1 MYLQELKG
9 DYKEC
14 LKSFMKSDSD
24 AMKVKVFDWLHR
36 IFEKISG
43 SAKDQVKQE
52 VLHYLN
58 DMVAVDSDRTAKL
71 VRDFYE
77 NEHRS
82 IVGRLDN
89 APKLQLKYLAEIVKA
104 LESDEELE
112 DNLVHLYVKRLCELE
127 PHNVLKFLQSSER
140 YSLDKCLTLCSK
152 NNIIDASAYLY
163 ERLGDTKAALELYLN
178 IVEQKQ
184 TELEASMRTRSKN
197 TAKLEEEMNVIVTDI
212 SNAVDLCRRNANKL
226 DEHDNEE
233 NWFRLL
239 DRVLYGYG
247 QMEPHFERYRSL
259 LEPILSAA
267 ISNIL
272 SQMILSVDF
281 NKIVTRIAANFGSIP
296 FKYFKTDFVNVLSRY
311 SYQKNILR
319 KANNLLN
326 RDIKTMTQELLS
338 LRMRGVSSMD
348 LRCALCTKPM
358 SNEDMLKET
367 SEKLLLFTCG
377 HVYHSH
383 CLKRPICEVCRR
395 EETRKGTF
403 ISASR

>member
-1 MYLQELKG
+1 
-9 DYKEC
+9 
-14 LKSFMKSDSD
+14 MKSDSE
-24 AMKVKVFDWLHR
+24 AMKVGIRQAKVFDWLQA
-36 IFEKISG
+36 IFEKVTG
-43 SAKDQVKQE
+43 SAKEQVKQE

-58 DMVAVDSDRTAKL
+58 DMVSIDSDRTAKL

-77 NEHRS
+77 NEHKT

-104 LESDEELE
+104 VDADEDLE
-112 DNLVHLYVKRLCELE
+112 DNLVHLYVRRLCELE
-127 PHNVLKFLQSSER
+127 PDNVLKFLQSSER
-140 YSLDKCLTLCSK
+140 YSLDKCLSLCSK
-152 NNIIDASAYLY
+152 NNIIDASAYLH

-184 TELEASMRTRSKN
+184 TELVASMRAKTN
-197 TAKLEEEMNVIVTDI
+197 TQALEAEMKAIEAGI
-212 SNAVDLCRRNANKL
+212 RNAVDLCGRNAGKL

-247 QMEPHFERYRSL
+247 QFQPHFELYRSS
-259 LEPILSAA
+259 LEPILSSA
-267 ISNIL
+267 ISKIL

-326 RDIKTMTQELLS
+326 RDIKNMTQELLN
-338 LRMRGVSSMD
+338 LRMKGVSSMD
-348 LRCALCTKPM
+348 IRCALCTKPM

-367 SEKLLLFTCG
+367 NEKLLLFTCG

-383 CLKRPICEVCRR
+383 CLKRPVCEVCRR